1 MIEVVVMIII
11 IIRVLDEKEAALK
24 QAYLMRTCR
33 IGRPN
38 VKSV

>member
-1 MIEVVVMIII
+1 MIEVVVMIIVI
-11 IIRVLDEKEAALK
+11 IQPLDEIEAALE

>member
-1 MIEVVVMIII
+1 MIEVVLMIIVI
-11 IIRVLDEKEAALK
+11 IQLLDEIDAALE

-33 IGRPN
+33 MGRPN

>member
-1 MIEVVVMIII
+1 MMIIVI
-11 IIRVLDEKEAALK
+11 IQTLDEIEATSE